1 MAKTVL
7 IDEDTRYKLGVL
19 NDGNE
24 NLGETVARL
33 VDEEIQRIGIK
44 IPKH

>member
-7 IDEDTRYKLGVL
+7 IDEETRYKLGVL

-24 NLGETVARL
+24 NLGDTVGRL
-33 VDEEIQRIGIK
+33 VDEEIERIGLK